1 MTGVVFLVTPY
12 YLEGNKEQISRM
24 KASIYRAEGMTGRL
38 PVMLALW
45 MLTLGMLIAVAL
57 LSALVPLGPP
67 STRTTGSAFN
77 PATSDVVLK
86 ARAVATP
93 QAVEPLRPDGDGPP
107 AIALLL
113 PALVTVLIGLWRIGG
128 GIAPAPKCAARPSRP
143 HRTRIQPRAP
153 PLLS

>member
-12 YLEGNKEQISRM
+12 YLEENKEQISRM

-45 MLTLGMLIAVAL
+45 MLIAVAL
-57 LSALVPLGPP
+57 LSALAPLGPP
-67 STRTTGSAFN
+67 LSRVTGSAFN

-86 ARAVATP
+86 ARAAATP
-93 QAVEPLRPDGDGPP
+93 QAVQAHRPGGDGPP

-113 PALVTVLIGLWRIGG
+113 PVLAIVMGALWHLRPSPGV
-128 GIAPAPKCAARPSRP
+128 APAAMPRPSRTSGSP
-143 HRTRIQPRAP
+143 GQPRAP
-153 PLLS
+153 PILS